1 MESSVKEKQNIRK
14 DLKNIVF
21 LMFLYM
27 LQMIPIGLTGS
38 LPYILSSKKISYA
51 EQGFFSLAFWPFSLK
66 LLWAPIVDAIYSK
79 KFGRRKSWLVPLQLL
94 IGLYMISFSGY
105 VRNLF
110 DNNR

>member
-1 MESSVKEKQNIRK
+1 MESSVKETQNVRK

-38 LPYILSSKKISYA
+38 LPYILSSKNISYA

-79 KFGRRKSWLVPLQLL
+79 KLGRRKSWLIPLQLL

-105 VRNLF
+105 VRSLF